1 MSTPSSPECRC
12 ERPPEVEVQLA
23 GREPHHA
30 IAALARPCRATI
42 LDLGDGRVIVLMAD
56 GCPVCTAARERQRQ
70 WEAAHA
76 AETPKATTLKP
87 PTLTDEWA

>member
-1 MSTPSSPECRC
+1 VSA
-12 ERPPEVEVQLA
+12 RPKSKSNSRVENLTT
-23 GREPHHA
+23 A